1 MSFIIRAFSICLYLP
16 NLQKTRKPSIV
27 LKEILI
33 ALYLYQLQST
43 TNTQLTNPSKNRT
56 IMRFGVQQALIVFIC
71 KTKSR
76 STLERDFYLIKARN
90 PVPHGTGL

>member
-1 MSFIIRAFSICLYLP
+1 MLLYAKTNDELIPDDGISFDMNGNVITIKSLDLSGDFESIARQL
-16 NLQKTRKPSIV
+16 NG
-27 LKEILI
+27 I
-33 ALYLYQLQST
+33 A
-43 TNTQLTNPSKNRT
+43 KNRT